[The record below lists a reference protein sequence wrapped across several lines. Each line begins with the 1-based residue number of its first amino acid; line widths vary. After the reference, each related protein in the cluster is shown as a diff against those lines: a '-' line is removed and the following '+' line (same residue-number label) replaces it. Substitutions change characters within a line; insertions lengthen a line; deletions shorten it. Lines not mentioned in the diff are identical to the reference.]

1 MLCVINSSRKRK
13 ETNWRFTYLDYKI
26 SQQKFQQ
33 QMVEIQRDQLKT
45 YNNFQN
51 LMEDIQ
57 LRSAIGL
64 STYELSNLFQ
74 IVQEDSNLTV

>member
-51 LMEDIQ
+51 LMEDI
-57 LRSAIGL
+57 
-64 STYELSNLFQ
+64 
-74 IVQEDSNLTV
+74 